1 MQLTFDRPSIKDDAW
16 YPTADLT
23 GFRSA
28 SGGGAEIQK
37 ALVISF
43 TAPGKPTGG
52 DVNVEATPWRAF
64 GVTIEAS
71 EVGGGIFDVKLTLSP
86 TDGEP
91 INTNAITKV
100 RIGVNKLSAE
110 GPAWSSFE
118 GTFAA
123 AADEDPQVIGKL
135 VVDCA
140 SAPLGLELVQPEV
153 RLTRGEKSE
162 RLQPSFGQQSSF
174 DVTAGTYRINAP
186 ELRNAAGTLR
196 ASVALQPDE
205 VVIRRGESTDLSVRF
220 GSVVRSTTVDVSL
233 DFADIPGLCDEE
245 IQLSYLEGNTEK
257 HRFVLRSGQTH
268 RMEMLPLS
276 GSFTLRAADV
286 RLNNIHYQIDDYVK
300 QLDGQ
305 YHLVKFTREQVRQ
318 MDDSHPDAAK
328 FSIGVSVVTP
338 VAERFTL
345 RLVDHSNPPRQYRFD
360 DIRVDN
366 YSAEQAVLVAPG
378 AYEVVVES
386 FIFNSVVHYID
397 VQPNPLSVVGKVPAR
412 VEASV
417 VAGANLHVPGFPNFL
432 SFGGCANM
440 SPSNVDDFAA
450 ARVSSLFK
458 YSGDDGMGDA
468 GHYLPPGKE
477 PTPRI
482 IQMARDV
489 SAKLNDALP
498 VLPVMISYTCNLS
511 LGNVEVIIRDPER
524 HKFSFANYI
533 QALQMAQATQDPEHP
548 VPAGF
553 IVNPD
558 YLGECQ
564 KYGFAPTY
572 AIPVRQPLAS
582 ALEYHGVD
590 FEIPSDITD
599 TLKGY
604 VKAVNWLTRV
614 IAPSVV
620 LGWQLNL
627 WGVAGSQ
634 WVYRDFE
641 YAEVFDPVDGQMKKM
656 TITPERAGELMAQY
670 ALLVGVFDDI
680 AFTRRDGARA
690 VAKGADF
697 MAVDR
702 YEADDF
708 TIRSYAN
715 GYCYSPY
722 EWERTFDFCAV
733 LSRHLRKP
741 VMPWQIPASH
751 LATTADQVDEPPRVS
766 ASGNICAQRIRA
778 RANGHRYSD
787 AERSGGL
794 GFDEQHWGSGGSYL
808 LGHPEI
814 GAAVDAIHP
823 YLLSVEFNPVY
834 APTMGS
840 NARELFSRHAWNLS
854 APKYLDFPQRGIF
867 SVLLGGGATTGVVG
881 AVGDPSSW
889 VRTRLAAY
897 RENPVTFEQGKR
909 RTIGV
914 AAQAHENGWRP
925 KPVRVEHRAMAL
937 PLGNRDVP
945 AAPDLPAVQ
954 VPQAHRGE
962 GFSRRAK
969 PNGQSTDTLNS

>member
-1 MQLTFDRPSIKDDAW
+1 MQLIFDTPRIEDNAW
-16 YPTADLT
+16 YPSAELT
-23 GFRSA
+23 GFKSA
-28 SGGGAEIQK
+28 SGGGVEIQN

-43 TAPGKPTGG
+43 TAPGKPTKG
-52 DVNVEATPWRAF
+52 DVNVESTPWRAF
-64 GVTIEAS
+64 DVTIEED
-71 EVGGGIFDVKLTLSP
+71 EVGRGIFDIKLTLSLA
-86 TDGEP
+86 DGEP
-91 INTNAITKV
+91 INTSAITKV
-100 RIGVNKLSAE
+100 RIGVNKSSEEA
-110 GPAWSSFE
+110 PAWSTFV

-123 AADEDPQVIGKL
+123 AVDEDPRVIGKL
-135 VVDCA
+135 VIDCA
-140 SAPLGLELVQPEV
+140 SAPRGFENAQPEV

-174 DVTAGTYRINAP
+174 DVKAGTYRVSAA
-186 ELRNAAGTLR
+186 ELRNAEGTLR

-205 VVIRRGESTDLSVRF
+205 VAIRRGESTDLSVRF
-220 GSVVRSTTVDVSL
+220 GDVVRSTTVDVSL
-233 DFADIPGLCDEE
+233 DFADIPELRDED
-245 IQLSYLEGNTEK
+245 IQLSYLEGSTEK
-257 HRFVLRSGQTH
+257 HRFVLRSGQT
-268 RMEMLPLS
+268 RRLEMLPLS
-276 GSFTLRAADV
+276 GSFTLRATDV
-286 RLNNIHYQIDDYVK
+286 RLNNIHYRFDDYVNT
-300 QLDGQ
+300 LDGQ
-305 YHLVKFTREQVRQ
+305 YHSVKFTRDQVRQ
-318 MDDSHPDAAK
+318 MDDSRPDAAR
-328 FSIGVSVVTP
+328 FTIDVSAVTP
-338 VAERFTL
+338 VAQCFTL

-366 YSAEQAVLVAPG
+366 YSAGPAVLVAPG
-378 AYEVVVES
+378 AYDVVVES

-397 VQPNPLSVVGKVPAR
+397 VLPNPLTVVGNVPAR

-440 SPSNVDDFAA
+440 SPSNVDDFVA

-468 GHYLPPGKE
+468 GHYLPPEKE
-477 PTPRI
+477 PTPKI

-489 SAKLNDALP
+489 SAKQNDALP

-511 LGNVEVIIRDPER
+511 LGNVEVIIKDPER

-564 KYGFAPTY
+564 KYGFGPTY

-582 ALEYHGVD
+582 ALEYHGVA

-604 VKAVNWLTRV
+604 IKAVNWLTRV

-620 LGWQLNL
+620 LGWQVNL

-634 WVYRDFE
+634 WIYRDFE

-680 AFTRRDGARA
+680 AFTRRDGTRA

-778 RANGHRYSD
+778 RINGRRYSN

-814 GAAVDAIHP
+814 GSAVDAIHP
-823 YLLSVEFNPVY
+823 HLLSVEFNPVY
-834 APTMGS
+834 EPTMGS

-854 APKYLDFPQRGIF
+854 APKYLDFPRRGIF
-867 SVLLGGGATTGVVG
+867 SVLLGGGATTGVVS
-881 AVGDPSSW
+881 AVGDPSNW

-909 RTIGV
+909 QPTGV

-925 KPVRVEHRAMAL
+925 KPVKVGHRATVL
-937 PLGNRDVP
+937 PHGSRDVP
-945 AAPDLPAVQ
+945 VAPDLPAVQ
-954 VPQAHRGE
+954 VPQAHRAE

-969 PNGQSTDTLNS
+969 PNGPAIDPLNP